1 MTNMRNDYEAENIP
15 LTMGELVD
23 MDAQTLEAMENV
35 FWSNYIKVKQA
46 LTVVKV
52 IEKENKE
59 KLLADKENAKLLST
73 MAEYE

>member
-35 FWSNYIKVKQA
+35 FWNNYIKVKQA

-52 IEKENKE
+52 IEKEHKE